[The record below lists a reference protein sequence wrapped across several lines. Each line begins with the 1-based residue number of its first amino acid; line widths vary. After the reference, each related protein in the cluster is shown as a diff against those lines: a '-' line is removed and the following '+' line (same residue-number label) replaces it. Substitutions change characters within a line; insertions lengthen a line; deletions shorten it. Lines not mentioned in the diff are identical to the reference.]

1 MQIEPYIQ
9 TIIPADIPDSINAA
23 VDKVLE
29 LTDQLDDIEGIVTL
43 FSFINNGDKMQL
55 SQNKI

>member
-9 TIIPADIPDSINAA
+9 TINPADIPDSINAA

-43 FSFINNGDKMQL
+43 FSFINNGDKIELFQY
-55 SQNKI
+55 

>member
-9 TIIPADIPDSINAA
+9 TINPADIPDSINAA

-43 FSFINNGDKMQL
+43 FSFINNGDK
-55 SQNKI
+55 I